1 MGKGSH
7 DPKADEPAKL
17 VSRTLTMKRSASR
30 DLLGDALDCAAS
42 CIDAAALD
50 AYRLDYASYRL
61 GAMRG
66 AKGEQP
72 SATDDKAAMIQRE
85 FELTEALKKKTEE
98 LHAAQRQV
106 EELTRA
112 TRDLD
117 AVRASFA
124 TADAAL
130 DRIQLTARNNL
141 RERMESRRTKRVAR
155 VEKATSQVKKNSAA
169 GPIECS
175 TYSFTTGAPVTTE
188 VSVSYTHLTLPTI
201 CSV

>member
-1 MGKGSH
+1 
-7 DPKADEPAKL
+7 
-17 VSRTLTMKRSASR
+17 
-30 DLLGDALDCAAS
+30 
-42 CIDAAALD
+42 
-50 AYRLDYASYRL
+50 
-61 GAMRG
+61 MRG

-72 SATDDKAAMIQRE
+72 SANDDKAAMIQRE
-85 FELTEALKKKTEE
+85 YELTEALKKKTEE

-141 RERMESRRTKRVAR
+141 RERMETRRTKRVAR
-155 VEKATSQVKKNSAA
+155 VEKATSQVAKNSAA
-169 GPIECS
+169 GPIEGS
-175 TYSFTTGAPVTTE
+175 S
-188 VSVSYTHLTLPTI
+188 
-201 CSV
+201 

>member
-1 MGKGSH
+1 
-7 DPKADEPAKL
+7 
-17 VSRTLTMKRSASR
+17 
-30 DLLGDALDCAAS
+30 
-42 CIDAAALD
+42 
-50 AYRLDYASYRL
+50 
-61 GAMRG
+61 MRG

-72 SATDDKAAMIQRE
+72 SANDDKAAMIQRE
-85 FELTEALKKKTEE
+85 YELTEALKKKTEE

-175 TYSFTTGAPVTTE
+175 TYSFTTGAPVTPE
-188 VSVSYTHLTLPTI
+188 V
-201 CSV
+201 

>member
-1 MGKGSH
+1 
-7 DPKADEPAKL
+7 
-17 VSRTLTMKRSASR
+17 
-30 DLLGDALDCAAS
+30 
-42 CIDAAALD
+42 
-50 AYRLDYASYRL
+50 
-61 GAMRG
+61 MRG

-130 DRIQLTARNNL
+130 DRIQFCLLYTSPSPRDATL
-141 RERMESRRTKRVAR
+141 SRMPS
-155 VEKATSQVKKNSAA
+155 SA
-169 GPIECS
+169 
-175 TYSFTTGAPVTTE
+175 
-188 VSVSYTHLTLPTI
+188 
-201 CSV
+201 